1 MNRSYAD
8 VAGDRLV
15 PYFDADRSAIPALPP
30 HHIERP
36 PLFDLLDLGAERP
49 LTLLSAPAGGGK
61 TTLIASWLRR
71 RQPRYPALW
80 ISLDQAG
87 EHVWVE
93 VLIRIA
99 AAGLVAPPP
108 PGISDEEA
116 LGRLGQVVTPVL
128 VVLDDMPAEPDPVLL
143 AGLEHL
149 VERGQRRLRL
159 IVAGRADPPLPLEL
173 WRTGGLLMHLHAA
186 ELAFTR
192 TDASTFLA
200 AHGVL
205 LSDPAL
211 LELYALT
218 EGWPV
223 ALRLTALSM
232 QGHPEPERL
241 VPEIALH
248 DRGLG
253 DYLMGEVL
261 DNVRHGE
268 RELLLR
274 MSVVDSVTPELAER
288 LTGRPDA
295 AATLASLEQ
304 SHLFVVRHGGRH
316 PWYALHPLLSL
327 LLYDELRQ
335 RAPELASD
343 THRRA
348 AEWYGENGMPADAI
362 RHALAARW
370 WDRAAATVRGQWPQ
384 VLPGRYVRTLKGAA
398 TAPPQRALGD
408 PWLVLA
414 FAVERLDAGD
424 LVAATTYLRLVD
436 SMEHGLGGQE
446 LEQLRRAVA
455 AVRMSHAYHAAEP
468 EMIHDT
474 VRDEPESSFPS
485 SAEVRVFALLAV
497 GAAYLYQANLSAAEP
512 VLSDALRLAR
522 GLRLTQCR
530 IAVLR
535 QLALVNAF
543 RGALRAAIRCTDEIL
558 AEAATGDRR
567 FCQGSAWADLAL
579 AEVYYQQDRLGDAS
593 VCVERALGA
602 SALGDLTPSSLVT
615 FIRCRVRGGSG
626 DRYAAA
632 IALAATRRQLYVGH
646 THPVVAQLL
655 LLAEADLRLAA
666 GQTVTARRLLD
677 ELNPSPQL
685 LPWAALSQ
693 AKVCL
698 AERRPTAAVAIL
710 RPEMDTPDPSPAW
723 TVEAALLYAEA
734 LVAQGDRPLAGPWIA
749 RALEVAVQDDIRRPF
764 SARGRAAY
772 ELLRTW
778 QPEDPQHQRLA
789 EEFVAS
795 LAIPALALEGV
806 DAAAPA
812 EALTEREMT
821 VLRYLQG
828 MMSTAEI
835 ASVLF
840 VSINT
845 VKTHIKSI
853 YRKLG
858 AGRRREAV
866 ERAHQLHLL

>member
-1 MNRSYAD
+1 MSS
-8 VAGDRLV
+8 LV
-15 PYFDADRSAIPALPP
+15 QYFDADRSAIPALPP

-49 LTLLSAPAGGGK
+49 FTLISAPAGGGK

-71 RQPRYPALW
+71 RRPRYPAFW
-80 ISLDQAG
+80 ISAEQAG
-87 EHVWVE
+87 QHLWAA
-93 VLIRIA
+93 VLARIA
-99 AAGLVAPPP
+99 AAGLVAVPPT
-108 PGISDEEA
+108 GITEGEA
-116 LGRLGQVVTPVL
+116 VRRLGQVVTPVV
-128 VVLDDMPAEPDPVLL
+128 VVLDDVPAEPDAGLL

-149 VERGQRRLRL
+149 VERAHRRVRL
-159 IVAGRADPPLPLEL
+159 IAACRSDPPLPLKL
-173 WRTGGLLMHLHAA
+173 WQAGGLLMHLHAA

-192 TDASTFLA
+192 TDSSTFLA

-274 MSVVDSVTPELAER
+274 MSVVDSVTPDLAER

-295 AATLASLEQ
+295 TALLASLEQ
-304 SHLFVVRHGGRH
+304 SHLLVVRHGGQR

-335 RAPELASD
+335 QAPELASD

-348 AEWYGENGMPADAI
+348 AVWYEENGMPADAI
-362 RHALAARW
+362 RHALSARW

-384 VLPGRYVRTLKGAA
+384 VLPGRYVRTLRGAA

-414 FAVERLDAGD
+414 FAIERLDAGD

-436 SMEHGLGGQE
+436 SMQHGLGGEE
-446 LEQLRRAVA
+446 LERLHRALM

-468 EMIHDT
+468 EMIYDT
-474 VRDEPESSFPS
+474 VRDEPVDLVPS

-497 GAAYLYQANLSAAEP
+497 GAAYLYQADLAAAEP
-512 VLSDALRLAR
+512 VLIDALRLAR

-543 RGALRAAIRCTDEIL
+543 RGALRAAVRCTDEIL

-567 FCQGSAWADLAL
+567 FGQGSAWADLAL

-593 VCVERALGA
+593 LCVERALGA

-615 FIRCRVRGGSG
+615 FIRCRVRGASG

-677 ELNPSPQL
+677 ELNPPPQL

-698 AERRPTAAVAIL
+698 AERRPAAAVAVL
-710 RPEMDTPDPSPAW
+710 RPEMDAVDGSPSW

-734 LVAQGDRPLAGPWIA
+734 LVAQGDRPLAGRWIA
-749 RALEVAVQDDIRRPF
+749 RALEVAMPDGIRRPF

-772 ELLRTW
+772 DLLSSW
-778 QPEDPQHQRLA
+778 QPEDPELRRMAA
-789 EEFVAS
+789 ELVSA
-795 LAIPALALEGV
+795 ALAPELADSG
-806 DAAAPA
+806 APA
-812 EALTEREMT
+812 EPLTERELT

-835 ASVLF
+835 AAVLF

-858 AGRRREAV
+858 TGRRREAV